1 MGKFNIRLLKISIK
15 EIGFM
20 GKEMDSEASSML
32 MDAGTKDISIKIKNM
47 AMDLFWIKM
56 EILNFNF
63 SKKINL
69 FTRFLKRIL

>member
-1 MGKFNIRLLKISIK
+1 
-15 EIGFM
+15 M

-32 MDAGTKDISIKIKNM
+32 MDAGMKDISIKIKNM

-69 FTRFLKRIL
+69 FTRFLKRILRKYRIQLLKV